1 MFLSCLSGILTYA
14 SLTLERS
21 RSLPSVPQ
29 DLSLVG
35 FDGIA
40 SRYVTPPLT
49 TVCQP
54 MLEIGR
60 SAMQMLLDLL
70 EEKTI
75 ENLVFST
82 FLVKRGSSAM

>member
-1 MFLSCLSGILTYA
+1 MVAIGALLACQELGI
-14 SLTLERS
+14 
-21 RSLPSVPQ
+21 SVPQ

-40 SRYVTPPLT
+40 LSRYVTPPLT

-60 SAMQMLLDLL
+60 SAMEMLLDLL

-75 ENLVFST
+75 ENRVLSP
-82 FLVKRGSSAM
+82 FLVKRGSTRPHKF